1 MSGANEFPEK
11 DARPGR
17 AQGPREKYRDRPGDE
32 GKHGDGAQRPNEGHP
47 TEGVPDDTGI
57 ERGPGA

>member
-11 DARPGR
+11 DASHGKVKDARV
-17 AQGPREKYRDRPGDE
+17 KYRDRPGDE
-32 GKHGDGAQRPNEGHP
+32 GMHGDAAQQPNEGHP
-47 TEGVPDDTGI
+47 TEGLRDDSDI

>member
-11 DARPGR
+11 DAQHGQAKP
-17 AQGPREKYRDRPGDE
+17 PREKYRDRPADE
-32 GKHGDGAQRPNEGHP
+32 GKHGDGAQRPNEGYP
-47 TEGVPDDTGI
+47 SEGLQDDSDI

>member
-11 DARPGR
+11 DAKDGKATGERV
-17 AQGPREKYRDRPGDE
+17 KYRDRPGDE
-32 GKHGDGAQRPNEGHP
+32 GMHGDAAQKPNEGHP
-47 TEGVPDDTGI
+47 TEGLRNDSDI